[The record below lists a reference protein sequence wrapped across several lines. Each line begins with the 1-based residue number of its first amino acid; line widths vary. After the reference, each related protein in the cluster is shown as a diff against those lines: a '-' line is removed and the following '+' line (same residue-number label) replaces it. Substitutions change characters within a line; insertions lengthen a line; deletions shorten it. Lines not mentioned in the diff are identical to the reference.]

1 MKYIIA
7 TTAVSTLMPIFLL
20 YSYCA
25 DSHVVE
31 SSDCDARTTAR
42 NWRLSQSEA
51 LISCFRDSHAHTH
64 APHSTN
70 QIQALMLMLSE
81 MTRLKL
87 KSGVW
92 RSHHDLKTLKMA
104 IFQQNIAQKWP
115 LMAKSPNF
123 LILIQ
128 YDYALRSS
136 S

>member
-1 MKYIIA
+1 
-7 TTAVSTLMPIFLL
+7 MPIFLL

-81 MTRLKL
+81 MKRLKL
-87 KSGVW
+87 KSG
-92 RSHHDLKTLKMA
+92 LKITKMA
-104 IFQQNIAQKWP
+104 IFQQNIAQKRP
-115 LMAKSPNF
+115 LMAKIPNF